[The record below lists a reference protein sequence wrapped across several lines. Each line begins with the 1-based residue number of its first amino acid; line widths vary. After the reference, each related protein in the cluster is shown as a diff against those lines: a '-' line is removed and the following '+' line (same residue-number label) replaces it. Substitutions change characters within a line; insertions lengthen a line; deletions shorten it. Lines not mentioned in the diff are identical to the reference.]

1 MNNSVKSK
9 VLTALL
15 AIGVALVLWFYV
27 VTVVSPNSDNR
38 YSNIPVT
45 LQGLVVL
52 QERGLMIT
60 TDELPTAELHLEG
73 NRTDLNKLN
82 SNNISIGVDV
92 SGIGAPGIYE
102 LKLGNPSF
110 PSDVPNTAITVLN
123 KSPGTIRIQVENRIT
138 KPVPVD
144 IVYNDTNFDSE
155 NYMADKENRILSDEA
170 ITVSGPESVVSKIA
184 LARIEVDL
192 SGRVESIIDGNYPYT
207 LCDEKGEPVD
217 VEKVTTDAE
226 DISLTLKIV
235 RVKEVPLVFKEII
248 YSGGATEENTTVTI
262 DPQTQ
267 VILVSGSDALLAGLE
282 KIELDTIDLSLIP
295 EDTELTLPIVMP
307 EGITNETG
315 IQEVKVAVKFSKL
328 VTKTLVINDIKTVNV
343 PEGLKVTPAAKRLEI
358 LVRGPQALVDKLT
371 AEQVTVQLDCANVQ
385 QGNVSL
391 KAAITVNV
399 QGVGAVGVYN
409 VTATV
414 DEK

>member
-1 MNNSVKSK
+1 MKNK
-9 VLTALL
+9 VLTFLL
-15 AIGVALVLWFYV
+15 ALGVALLLWLYV
-27 VTVVSPNSDNR
+27 VTVVSPNSNDR

-60 TDELPTAELHLEG
+60 TEELPTAELHLEG

-82 SNNISIGVDV
+82 SNNISISVDV

-123 KSPGTIRIQVENRIT
+123 KSPGTIRIQVENRVT

-144 IVYNDTNFDSE
+144 IVYNDANFDSD
-155 NYMADKENRILSDEA
+155 NYMADKENRILSSETV
-170 ITVSGPESVVSKIA
+170 TVSGPESVVSKIA
-184 LARIEVDL
+184 MARIEVDL
-192 SGRVESIIDGNYPYT
+192 SGRVESLIDATYTYT

-235 RVKEVPLVFKEII
+235 RVKEVALVPKEII
-248 YSGGATEENTTVTI
+248 YAGGATEENTSITI
-262 DPQTQ
+262 DVQT
-267 VILVSGSDALLAGLE
+267 ILVSGSDALLADLE
-282 KIELDTIDLSLIP
+282 KIELDVIDLSLIP
-295 EDTELTLPIVMP
+295 EDTELVLPIVMP

-315 IQEVKVAVKFSKL
+315 IQEAKATVKFSKL
-328 VTKTLVINDIKTVNV
+328 VTKTLVVNDIKTINV

-358 LVRGPQALVDKLT
+358 TVRGPQALVDKLT

-391 KAAITVNV
+391 KATVAVSVKN
-399 QGVGAVGVYN
+399 VGAVGVYN

>member
-1 MNNSVKSK
+1 MKNK
-9 VLTALL
+9 VLTFLL
-15 AIGVALVLWFYV
+15 ALGVALLLWLYV
-27 VTVVSPNSDNR
+27 VTVVSPNSNDR

-60 TDELPTAELHLEG
+60 TEELPTAELHLEG

-82 SNNISIGVDV
+82 SNNISISVDV

-123 KSPGTIRIQVENRIT
+123 KSPGTIRIQVENRVT

-144 IVYNDTNFDSE
+144 IVYNDANFDSD
-155 NYMADKENRILSDEA
+155 NYMADKENRILSSETV
-170 ITVSGPESVVSKIA
+170 TVSGPESVVSKIA
-184 LARIEVDL
+184 MARIEVDL
-192 SGRVESIIDGNYPYT
+192 SGRVESLIDATYTYT

-235 RVKEVPLVFKEII
+235 RVKEVALVPKEII
-248 YSGGATEENTTVTI
+248 YAGGATEENTSITI
-262 DPQTQ
+262 DIQT
-267 VILVSGSDALLAGLE
+267 ILVSGSDALLADLE
-282 KIELDTIDLSLIP
+282 KIELDVIDLSLIP
-295 EDTELTLPIVMP
+295 EDTELVLPIVMP

-315 IQEVKVAVKFSKL
+315 IQEAKATVKFSKL
-328 VTKTLVINDIKTVNV
+328 VTKTLVVNDIKTINV

-358 LVRGPQALVDKLT
+358 TVRGPQALVDKLT

-391 KAAITVNV
+391 KATVTV
-399 QGVGAVGVYN
+399 SVKDVGAVGVYN